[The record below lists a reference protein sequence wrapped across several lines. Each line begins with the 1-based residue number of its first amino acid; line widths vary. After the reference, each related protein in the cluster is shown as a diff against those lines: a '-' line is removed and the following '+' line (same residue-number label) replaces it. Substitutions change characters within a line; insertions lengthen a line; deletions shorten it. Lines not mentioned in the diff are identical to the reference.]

1 MPAVHWSVIGLAD
14 IGQHCLTSRVA
25 YWTGLSGGQAGQ
37 SIHPI
42 FSLGVTL
49 SDVRIFG

>member
-1 MPAVHWSVIGLAD
+1 MPAIHWSVIGLAD
-14 IGQHCLTSRVA
+14 IGQHCLTSRVT
-25 YWTGLSGGQAGQ
+25 YWARLSGGQAGQ

-42 FSLGVTL
+42 LVWGVTL